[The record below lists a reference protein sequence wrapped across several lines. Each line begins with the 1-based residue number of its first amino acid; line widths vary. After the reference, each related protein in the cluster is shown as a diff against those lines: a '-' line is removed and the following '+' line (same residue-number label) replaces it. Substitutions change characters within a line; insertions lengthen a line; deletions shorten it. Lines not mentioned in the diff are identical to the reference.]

1 MITISQLVE
10 EHLKDSPFI
19 EEALSQDLINLSS
32 LARQL
37 QPTIQKK
44 LYKDIQLG
52 AIVMA
57 LKRKSRHF
65 KNRRLVS
72 DLRQLIITDITV
84 RSNIIEYT
92 FVNSDT
98 LIDCQSK
105 LWHFLN
111 SQNQAFFT
119 FSQGVFETTL
129 FVSGNLEQTIEDIFK
144 NEKYKNKIKGLSSI
158 TLILPEEAITIP
170 GVYYN
175 ILKKLAWNGINFIEV
190 VSSFT
195 ELTIFLENKNVEMA
209 FSVLKNNP

>member
-1 MITISQLVE
+1 MITISQLIDE
-10 EHLKDSPFI
+10 QLKDSPFI

-37 QPTIQKK
+37 QPIIQKR
-44 LYKDIQLG
+44 LYKEIQTG

-57 LKRKSRHF
+57 LKRKVVNLKDKKF
-65 KNRRLVS
+65 TNNLKQINIM
-72 DLRQLIITDITV
+72 DLTV

-92 FVNSDT
+92 FINSDT

-105 LWHFLN
+105 LMHFLN
-111 SQNQAFFT
+111 SQSQSFFT

-129 FVSGNLEQTIEDIFK
+129 FISGNLEEIVDDIFK
-144 NEKYKNKIKGLSSI
+144 NEKCKNKIKGLSSI

-195 ELTIFLENKNVEMA
+195 ELTIFLENMNVERA
-209 FSVLKNNP
+209 FSALKNNV